1 MTTRDLIQA
10 TWFATILLASVAL
23 DPTTI
28 AATRRVSNSQDKTAA
43 RGRAWE
49 THAEVE
55 QQKEENREFLNRF
68 RTLPPEERVNIWRQ
82 SNSDKYRKTVAYRV
96 ADGIRCLL
104 IMEGTDTVPYFAA
117 IVRNR
122 REPYFYRFWAMRI
135 LADMDRYV
143 PEENLPK
150 GAEVTLGVDELK
162 LHGAI
167 DPFSQITGQR
177 IGNRG
182 RQTLQWA
189 ANEGDD
195 KWLQFFARNDLG
207 LVKQELNAL
216 SVDEQMRRWRDSV
229 AHTKGTVGRP
239 EDFVEDTLGRLIV
252 EQAPDSLPALLDL
265 LNHEKDQYV
274 RRAVVGLIREV
285 DVYRFRLRK
294 TELGR
299 SAIEGVHKAVVDGD
313 VRVECPKCDTPAET
327 WAELSGQ
334 FFKDDFGLN
343 PGSLGAYYAQM
354 LHTLY
359 GENTVRVVQVGDVI
373 RQEWAIPAF
382 NAFITFLTDKDPFF
396 PSWEYTYFG
405 PSYSEAFHPKFQAK
419 MARFE
424 DAWKQFKANALA
436 ASEKP

>member
-1 MTTRDLIQA
+1 
-10 TWFATILLASVAL
+10 
-23 DPTTI
+23 
-28 AATRRVSNSQDKTAA
+28 
-43 RGRAWE
+43 
-49 THAEVE
+49 
-55 QQKEENREFLNRF
+55 
-68 RTLPPEERVNIWRQ
+68 
-82 SNSDKYRKTVAYRV
+82 
-96 ADGIRCLL
+96 
-104 IMEGTDTVPYFAA
+104 YFAA

-195 KWLQFFARNDLG
+195 K
-207 LVKQELNAL
+207 
-216 SVDEQMRRWRDSV
+216 
-229 AHTKGTVGRP
+229 
-239 EDFVEDTLGRLIV
+239 
-252 EQAPDSLPALLDL
+252 
-265 LNHEKDQYV
+265 
-274 RRAVVGLIREV
+274 
-285 DVYRFRLRK
+285 
-294 TELGR
+294 
-299 SAIEGVHKAVVDGD
+299 AVVDGD

-382 NAFITFLTDKDPFF
+382 N
-396 PSWEYTYFG
+396 
-405 PSYSEAFHPKFQAK
+405 
-419 MARFE
+419 
-424 DAWKQFKANALA
+424 
-436 ASEKP
+436 